1 MKIRET
7 LRNLQNPSKF
17 TIASVTD
24 EDKNSSA
31 SIDETENP
39 TAYWNKMRTMIW
51 KYEEANN
58 SSILGYNEKQLAKVC
73 K

>member
-17 TIASVTD
+17 TIATVTD

-51 KYEEANN
+51 KCEEVNN
-58 SSILGYNEKQLAKVC
+58 PSILGYNEKQLAKVC
-73 K
+73 R